1 VRSNFITN
9 PEAQRTPGCRLD
21 QTPAS
26 DSVHSSKAR
35 QLTRLVTLLAPISI
49 ETEKF
54 MSKDR
59 LLPIIVLLITAAP
72 GISSQKVTVDFDTSV
87 DFSGFLTYAW
97 ARGRQAKDPLV
108 DRHIIDAVDRRL
120 GDRGL
125 QRVDETGE
133 PDLVAVYYVA
143 QDTGIEV
150 DTSDLAGWG
159 GGWGWRKGPGAN
171 ATTTAR
177 NLAPGEI
184 IIDIAQVK
192 GKRLIWRG
200 VATGTIGDR
209 RDKIEKMLNQA
220 LDKMFERFPPPI
232 GR

>member
-1 VRSNFITN
+1 
-9 PEAQRTPGCRLD
+9 
-21 QTPAS
+21 
-26 DSVHSSKAR
+26 
-35 QLTRLVTLLAPISI
+35 
-49 ETEKF
+49 

-59 LLPIIVLLITAAP
+59 LSAIIVLLITISATVAAP
-72 GISSQKVTVDFDTSV
+72 GRNSQKVTVDFDSSV

-108 DRHIIDAVDRRL
+108 DRLIIDGVDRRL
-120 GDRGL
+120 GAAGL

-143 QDTGIEV
+143 PDNGIEV
-150 DTSDLAGWG
+150 DTSNLAGWG
-159 GGWGWRKGPGAN
+159 GGWGWKKGPGAN

-209 RDKIEKMLNQA
+209 RDKIQKMLNQA

>member
-1 VRSNFITN
+1 
-9 PEAQRTPGCRLD
+9 
-21 QTPAS
+21 
-26 DSVHSSKAR
+26 
-35 QLTRLVTLLAPISI
+35 
-49 ETEKF
+49 

-159 GGWGWRKGPGAN
+159 GGWGWKKGPGAN

-209 RDKIEKMLNQA
+209 RDKIQKMLNQA
-220 LDKMFERFPPPI
+220 FDKMFERFPPPI